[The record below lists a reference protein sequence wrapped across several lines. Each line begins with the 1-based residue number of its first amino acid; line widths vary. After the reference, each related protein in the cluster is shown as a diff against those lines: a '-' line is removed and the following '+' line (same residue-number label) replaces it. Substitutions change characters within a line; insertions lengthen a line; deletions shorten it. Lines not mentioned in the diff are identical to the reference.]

1 MAMAMATATSISCNF
16 AISTCVRTAAAA
28 ADEIMDGQAGGAD
41 TGDSNNKN
49 VQIYPL
55 RSNVVS
61 PFLREMYEKEAKRNW
76 DLFYKRNAN
85 RFFRDRHYLEKEWRR
100 YFLGS
105 VTDSSHETKTVLEVG
120 CGAGN
125 TIFPLF
131 ADFPHL
137 FIHAC
142 DFSPRAVNLVK
153 SHKDYNESYFHV
165 FVCDVTSDVLTQEV
179 APSSVDVVTLVFV
192 LSAIAPEKMLH
203 VLHNVKKVLKVVMY
217 LYEIM
222 LLETLPRLDGKDQKI
237 GENFYVRGDG
247 TRAFYFS
254 EESLGNLFLAA
265 GFTLE
270 DIRIHCRNV
279 ENRSRRIT
287 MHRRWIQG
295 AFCLSSLQ
303 SSPSLDTSTSEC
315 FSYAVQTEV
324 PPHSSLTNVLERKS
338 KKQSVPTVKV
348 AALEIDLTEGVA
360 AQMFGDPVTFE
371 ITSIQIDNHIIH
383 AKILPK
389 ELQHTFKST
398 GFILWESAYALAHLL
413 NSSPCLSAGKT
424 VLELGCGSV
433 ALCTLVTSLVAKRV
447 VATDG
452 DLGTLELLYENL
464 KRNSQNFPVE
474 KIMCCQ
480 LCWGDQEAIDALK
493 GSNREGFQ
501 LVIGTDVTYVAEALP
516 LLFETCRAVL
526 AEPSSGMLEPLVLLC
541 HVIRNVSENEIICM
555 AEKYGFHL
563 YSAWCPQTKEHSFQ
577 VNGSHVN
584 VSLSE
589 ESMSNRLAFSGALRF
604 MCFGLSQHKLRKREN

>member
-1 MAMAMATATSISCNF
+1 
-16 AISTCVRTAAAA
+16 
-28 ADEIMDGQAGGAD
+28 
-41 TGDSNNKN
+41 
-49 VQIYPL
+49 
-55 RSNVVS
+55 
-61 PFLREMYEKEAKRNW
+61 
-76 DLFYKRNAN
+76 
-85 RFFRDRHYLEKEWRR
+85 
-100 YFLGS
+100 
-105 VTDSSHETKTVLEVG
+105 
-120 CGAGN
+120 
-125 TIFPLF
+125 
-131 ADFPHL
+131 
-137 FIHAC
+137 
-142 DFSPRAVNLVK
+142 
-153 SHKDYNESYFHV
+153 
-165 FVCDVTSDVLTQEV
+165 
-179 APSSVDVVTLVFV
+179 
-192 LSAIAPEKMLH
+192 
-203 VLHNVKKVLKVVMY
+203 
-217 LYEIM
+217 
-222 LLETLPRLDGKDQKI
+222 
-237 GENFYVRGDG
+237 
-247 TRAFYFS
+247 
-254 EESLGNLFLAA
+254 
-265 GFTLE
+265 
-270 DIRIHCRNV
+270 
-279 ENRSRRIT
+279 